1 LKHLLHLK
9 KYFWQNKYRFFL
21 GILFTVL
28 SNYFGVLSPQ
38 VTKYVINRVAV
49 HLNKQPQINVVEKKE
64 VYEPVVGKIV
74 SLLNTNNDF
83 ANVVILCGIVLI
95 ALALLRGVFT
105 FMMRQTIIVMS
116 RHIEYAQKNDVYN
129 HYQKLDTHFYKTNST
144 GDLMNRISEDVSKVR
159 MFTGPAVMYTI
170 NLTALIGLS
179 IFYMYHTNA
188 MLTFYTLAPLPLLA
202 FIIYKV
208 NTIINKKSE
217 LQQQLLSS
225 LTSKAQESYSG
236 IRVIKSYLQESALA
250 KVFIANSESY
260 KNKSIDL
267 AKTEAWYFPSISLL
281 IGISTL
287 VTIMIGGLYKIN
299 GDNSIT
305 VGVIAEFVVYI
316 NMLTFPVSSIGWVA
330 SIIQRASASQ
340 KRIDEFLL
348 QQPSIKDNG
357 TQKINNQDVNI
368 KFENVS
374 FTYKDTGIQALKDI
388 NFTIAKNEKIA
399 IVGKTGSGKT
409 TLLQLLLRLY
419 EPTNGSISI
428 GAKKYE
434 DYSLQ
439 NLRQHIA
446 YVPQEVFLFSD
457 TIYNNIKFGIDDA
470 SDEMAQL
477 AAKNA
482 HIFNEIMQC
491 KDGFET
497 MVGERG
503 VTLSGGQKQR
513 ISIAR
518 ALLKK
523 SDIYFFDDCLSA
535 VDVNTEVAILKELDS
550 FLQNKAAIFVTHRIF
565 NLMNFDKIIVLDNGK
580 IIEMGTHSNL
590 LQNKSHYYNLYIEQ
604 QQKQ

>member
-1 LKHLLHLK
+1 MKHLVHLK

-21 GILFTVL
+21 GIIFTIL

-38 VTKYVINRVAV
+38 VTKYVINRVAE
-49 HLNKQPQINVVEKKE
+49 HLNKAPQINGVQKKE
-64 VYEPVVGKIV
+64 VYELVVGKIV
-74 SLLNTNNDF
+74 GLLNNNNNF
-83 ANVVILCGIVLI
+83 ASVVILCGIVLI
-95 ALALLRGVFT
+95 SLAILRGVFI

-116 RHIEYAQKNDVYN
+116 RHIEYAQKNDVYQ

-170 NLTALIGLS
+170 NLSALIGLS
-179 IFYMYHTNA
+179 IFYMYNTNA

-202 FIIYKV
+202 FIIFKV

-217 LQQQLLSS
+217 LQQQELSS

-236 IRVIKSYLQESALA
+236 IRVIKSYLQENALA
-250 KVFIANSESY
+250 SVFINNSESY

-299 GDNSIT
+299 GDTSID

-348 QQPSIKDNG
+348 QQPNIKDNG
-357 TQKINNQDVNI
+357 TL
-368 KFENVS
+368 KFDETNFEVQFNNVS
-374 FTYKDTGIQALKDI
+374 FTYKDTGIQALKNI
-388 NFTIAKNEKIA
+388 NFQINKNEKIA

-409 TLLQLLLRLY
+409 TLVQLLLRLY
-419 EPTNGSISI
+419 EPTTGNINI
-428 GAKKYE
+428 KNR
-434 DYSLQ
+434 DYCQYALPY
-439 NLRQHIA
+439 LRQQIA

-457 TIYNNIKFGIDDA
+457 TIYNNIKFGIENA
-470 SDEMAQL
+470 TNEMAEN

-482 HIFNEIMQC
+482 QIFNEIMQFN
-491 KDGFET
+491 DGFET

-518 ALLKK
+518 ALLKN
-523 SDIYFFDDCLSA
+523 SNLYFFDDCLSA
-535 VDVNTEVAILKELDS
+535 VDVNTEIAILNQLDI
-550 FLQNKAAIFVTHRIF
+550 FLKNKAAIFVTHRIF
-565 NLMNFDKIIVLDNGK
+565 NLMNFDKIIVLENGE
-580 IIEMGTHSNL
+580 IMETGTHQEL
-590 LQNKSHYYNLYIEQ
+590 LNNKKHYYDLYMEQ
-604 QQKQ
+604 QQKK

>member
-21 GILFTVL
+21 GIIFTIL

-38 VTKYVINRVAV
+38 VTKYVINRVAA
-49 HLNKQPQINVVEKKE
+49 HLNVASQPSVAEKKG
-64 VYEPVVGKIV
+64 VYEPVVQKLVTI
-74 SLLNTNNDF
+74 LNTNNDF

-95 ALALLRGVFT
+95 VLALLRGVFT

-144 GDLMNRISEDVSKVR
+144 GDLMNRISEDVGKVR

-188 MLTFYTLAPLPLLA
+188 MLTLYTLAPLPLLA
-202 FIIYKV
+202 FIIFKV

-236 IRVIKSYLQESALA
+236 IRVIKSYLQEKALA
-250 KVFIANSESY
+250 KEFVANSEAY
-260 KNKSIDL
+260 KDKSIDL

-299 GDNSIT
+299 GDSSIT

-357 TQKINNQDVNI
+357 TL
-368 KFENVS
+368 KFDETIFEVQFNNVS
-374 FTYKDTGIQALKDI
+374 FTYKDTGIQAIKNVNFQI
-388 NFTIAKNEKIA
+388 NKNEKIA

-419 EPTNGSISI
+419 EPTNGSITI

-434 DYSLQ
+434 DYYLQ
-439 NLRQHIA
+439 NLRQQIA

-457 TIYNNIKFGIDDA
+457 TIYNNIKFGINNA
-470 SDEMAQL
+470 TNEMAET

-482 HIFNEIMQC
+482 HIFNEIMQN

-497 MVGERG
+497 IVGERG

-518 ALLKK
+518 ALFKN
-523 SDIYFFDDCLSA
+523 SSIYFFDDCLSA
-535 VDVNTEVAILKELDS
+535 VDVNTEVAILQELDI
-550 FLQNKAAIFVTHRIF
+550 FLKNKAAIFVTHRIF
-565 NLMNFDKIIVLDNGK
+565 NLMNFDKIIVLENGQ
-580 IIEMGTHSNL
+580 IIEMGTHSVL
-590 LQNKSHYYNLYIEQ
+590 LANKNHYYNLYMEQ